1 MFLNVQRVLHAVC
14 AARAGSEWYR
24 TGVLRI
30 GEPTARSASGIHT
43 PPLAPRM
50 PPRGHIRHAF
60 AIFTA
65 PMQRRFLLNL
75 ALLLVLNLL
84 VKPFYIIG
92 IDAGVQDAVGSA
104 VYGTYAALLS
114 LGFLLNIVLDLG
126 MTNQNTRH
134 IAQHTHLMGKTV
146 GGVIGVRSVLVVL
159 YALLTLGTGVVLGYS
174 GAQLAMLGWLVVNQA
189 LVATIQYLRSNIAG
203 AQRFKQDSLLSV
215 LDRVLL
221 IGMVGWLLWGRGVG
235 APFRME
241 WFVWA
246 QTVAYTI
253 TAVVA
258 YVLVQRIAGGVRL
271 AWQPAYAWVVVKQS
285 FPYALLILLM
295 TFYYRID
302 TLMLERLLPDGAVQ
316 AGIYAQG
323 FRFFEAFNMLGYLMA
338 GLLLPMFSK
347 LLGAKDAGA
356 RAGLAPLVRLA
367 MRLVFTG
374 TIAVAV
380 FGIVHAQAIMDLRY
394 TEHTAESAPVFALLI
409 GCFVAVC
416 STYVFGTLLTAGGRL
431 RQLNWMAAGG
441 ALLNIG
447 LNLVLI
453 PRLQAEGAAWASL
466 VTQVITA
473 VVQIALA
480 ARLYGTTIAPGL
492 WARTV
497 FYALALVLL
506 AVWSAA
512 WGLALLPLLAVFAG
526 AVVALAWITGM
537 VTRAVLYEALEL
549 RVPAKV

>member
-1 MFLNVQRVLHAVC
+1 
-14 AARAGSEWYR
+14 
-24 TGVLRI
+24 
-30 GEPTARSASGIHT
+30 
-43 PPLAPRM
+43 
-50 PPRGHIRHAF
+50 
-60 AIFTA
+60 
-65 PMQRRFLLNL
+65 MQRRFLLNL

-84 VKPFYIIG
+84 VKPFYILG

-134 IAQHTHLMGKTV
+134 IAQHTQLMGKTV
-146 GGVIGVRSVLVVL
+146 GGVIGVRFVLVLL
-159 YALLTLGTGVVLGYS
+159 YAVLTVGTGIVLGFC
-174 GAQLAMLGWLVVNQA
+174 GEQLAILGWLVVNQA

-221 IGMVGWLLWGRGVG
+221 IGMVGWLLWGSADG
-235 APFRME
+235 APFRIE

-246 QTVAYTI
+246 QTVAYGI
-253 TAVVA
+253 TALVA
-258 YVLVQRIAGGVRL
+258 YVLVHRIAGGVRPS
-271 AWQPAYAWVVVKQS
+271 WQPAYAWVVVKQS

-338 GLLLPMFSK
+338 GLLLPMFSRMLSGK
-347 LLGAKDAGA
+347 EMDA
-356 RAGLAPLVRLA
+356 RAGLTPLVRLA
-367 MRLVFTG
+367 MRLVLTG

-394 TEHTAESAPVFALLI
+394 TQHTAESAPVFALLI

-416 STYVFGTLLTAGGRL
+416 STYVFGTLLTAGGDL
-431 RQLNWMAAGG
+431 KYLNWMAAAG
-441 ALLNIG
+441 AVLNIG
-447 LNLVLI
+447 LNLLLI

-466 VTQVITA
+466 ATQVVT
-473 VVQIALA
+473 ALA
-480 ARLYGTTIAPGL
+480 QILLARRLHGVSLPAGL
-492 WARTV
+492 WLRTGL
-497 FYALALVLL
+497 YALGLTLVEF
-506 AVWSAA
+506 WDGT
-512 WGLALLPLLAVFAG
+512 WGLALLPALGVFAV
-526 AVVALAWITGM
+526 AVVALAWLTGM
-537 VTRAVLYEALEL
+537 VSRRVLYEALEL
-549 RVPAKV
+549 RVPAKA

>member
-1 MFLNVQRVLHAVC
+1 
-14 AARAGSEWYR
+14 
-24 TGVLRI
+24 
-30 GEPTARSASGIHT
+30 
-43 PPLAPRM
+43 
-50 PPRGHIRHAF
+50 
-60 AIFTA
+60 
-65 PMQRRFLLNL
+65 MQRRFLLNL

-84 VKPFYIIG
+84 VKPFYILG

-104 VYGTYAALLS
+104 TYGTYAALLS

-134 IAQHTHLMGKTV
+134 IAQHTQLMGKTV
-146 GGVIGVRSVLVVL
+146 GGVMGVRFVLVLL
-159 YALLTLGTGVVLGYS
+159 YAVLTVGAGIVLGFR
-174 GAQLAMLGWLVVNQA
+174 GDQLAVLGWLVVNQA

-221 IGMVGWLLWGRGVG
+221 IGMVGWLLWGRGG
-235 APFRME
+235 TAPFRIE

-246 QTVAYTI
+246 QTIAYGT
-253 TAVVA
+253 TALVA
-258 YVLVQRIAGGVRL
+258 YVLVHRIAGGVQL
-271 AWQPAYAWVVVKQS
+271 AWQPAFAWVVVKQS

-302 TLMLERLLPDGAVQ
+302 TLMLERLLPDGPLQ

-338 GLLLPMFSK
+338 GLLLPMFSR
-347 LLGAKDAGA
+347 LLGAKDAKA
-356 RAGLAPLVRLA
+356 NDGLAPLVRLA
-367 MRLVFTG
+367 IRLVLTG

-380 FGIVHAQAIMDLRY
+380 FGSVNAKAIMDLRY
-394 TEHTAESAPVFALLI
+394 TEHTAQSAPVFALLI

-431 RQLNWMAAGG
+431 KQLNWLAGSG
-441 ALLNIG
+441 AVLNIV

-453 PRLQAEGAAWASL
+453 PRMQAEGAAWASL
-466 VTQVITA
+466 VTQGLTA
-473 VVQIALA
+473 VAQIALA
-480 ARLYGTTIAPGL
+480 KRLYSIGIPTGL
-492 WARTV
+492 LVR
-497 FYALALVLL
+497 ALVYAAVLVGTAWWIATLGLGLL
-506 AVWSAA
+506 AA
-512 WGLALLPLLAVFAG
+512 LAVFAS
-526 AVVALAWITGM
+526 VVVLLAWLLGM
-537 VTRAVLYEALEL
+537 VNRTVLYEALEL